1 MLVAASL
8 LVNRKERTRER
19 EREREREKERVT
31 ANRSNR
37 SKQGNNIQ
45 VLSFNNEG

>member
-19 EREREREKERVT
+19 ERERERERVT